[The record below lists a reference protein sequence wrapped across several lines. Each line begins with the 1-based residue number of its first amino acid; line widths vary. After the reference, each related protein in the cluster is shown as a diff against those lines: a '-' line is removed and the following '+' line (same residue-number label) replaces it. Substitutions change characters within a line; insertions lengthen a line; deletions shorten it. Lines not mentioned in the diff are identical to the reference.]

1 MAVGFPVKENYATGD
16 VLTAAQM
23 NDLGGTVNLAV
34 GSTPSTAT
42 QMAGKNKL
50 INGDFAINQ
59 RNFSTITSTT
69 VNTDAI
75 GLDRFYNFNAGGT
88 GSTTFSVQAFTAG
101 AAPVAGYEG
110 TQFLRIATS
119 GQTDA
124 GTLTR
129 VEQKIED
136 VRTFA
141 GQNITIS
148 FWAKANSGT
157 PNIQANITQNFGTGG
172 SASVTTP
179 ATKKAITTSWARYSF
194 TIAVPSVSGKTI
206 GTQPSFLGVRISLS
220 AGATFSS
227 STDTLG
233 IQSNTFDIWGVQ
245 AEAGSIATPFQT
257 ASGTLQGE
265 LALCQR
271 YYYRRTGIADSGLAP
286 FSPAFSTTGAAPR
299 IFNPQS
305 MRVTPT
311 AVDFS
316 DLEVGDDVNSPTAV
330 TGVTLDASSSPWQST
345 VIITVASGL
354 TQYRSYILRTNTAS
368 SFIGFSAE
376 FQEMTMDNVTFI
388 KVTGIDGVEIEHAI
402 IDRGNGE
409 FTSMTKA
416 HYEALQELSAE

>member
-1 MAVGFPVKENYATGD
+1 MAVGFPTKADYATGD
-16 VLTAAQM
+16 VLTAANM
-23 NDLGGTVNLAV
+23 NDLAGTLNTVPNVIGGFA
-34 GSTPSTAT
+34 A
-42 QMAGKNKL
+42 AKNKL
-50 INGDFAINQ
+50 INGDFRINQ
-59 RNFSTITSTT
+59 RAFSTITSTT

-88 GSTTFSVQAFTAG
+88 GSTTFSVQTFTPG

-110 TQFLRIATS
+110 VQFLRIATS

-141 GQNITIS
+141 GQTITIS

-179 ATKKAITTSWARYSF
+179 ATKQAITTSWARYSF

-206 GTQPSFLGVRISLS
+206 GTQPSFLGVRINLS
-220 AGATFSS
+220 AGTTFSS

-265 LALCQR
+265 LELCQR
-271 YYYRRTGIADSGLAP
+271 YYWRTGGLSAYQQLGTAYTKSATEVNLIIP
-286 FSPAFSTTGAAPR
+286 
-299 IFNPQS
+299 NPVP
-305 MRVTPT
+305 MRVIPT
-311 AVDFS
+311 SVDSSTLGFQEYGGTIRTMSAVTLDGS
-316 DLEVGDDVNSPTAV
+316 SSPTA
-330 TGVTLDASSSPWQST
+330 
-345 VIITVASGL
+345 
-354 TQYRSYILRTNTAS
+354 
-368 SFIGFSAE
+368 SFIYATIAGSTAGFVGRVLVNNSTSGFLGFSAE
-376 FQEMTMDNVTFI
+376 F
-388 KVTGIDGVEIEHAI
+388 
-402 IDRGNGE
+402 
-409 FTSMTKA
+409 
-416 HYEALQELSAE
+416 

>member
-1 MAVGFPVKENYATGD
+1 MAVGFPTKADYATGD

-23 NDLGGTVNLAV
+23 NDLAGTLNTVPNVIGGFA
-34 GSTPSTAT
+34 A
-42 QMAGKNKL
+42 AKNKI

-179 ATKKAITTSWARYSF
+179 ATKQAITTSWARYSF

-257 ASGTLQGE
+257 ATGTLQGE

-271 YYYRRTGIADSGLAP
+271 YYWRYTGGATYAP
-286 FSPAFSTTGAAPR
+286 YGIGYAKSTTGTEFVINHPVDLRVPATSIDYSTLAA
-299 IFNPQS
+299 
-305 MRVTPT
+305 
-311 AVDFS
+311 
-316 DLEVGDDVNSPTAV
+316 GDGVIGTNLTNLVISFGNNGKTLL
-330 TGVTLDASSSPWQST
+330 TG
-345 VIITVASGL
+345 TVASGL
-354 TQYRSYILRTNTAS
+354 TQYRPYSLTNAGNTA
-368 SFIGFSAE
+368 GFLGLSAE
-376 FQEMTMDNVTFI
+376 F
-388 KVTGIDGVEIEHAI
+388 
-402 IDRGNGE
+402 
-409 FTSMTKA
+409 
-416 HYEALQELSAE
+416 